1 MEREQTTIRIPA
13 ELKKK
18 LEMEAERRGLSLNA
32 LILSLL
38 NGFWEKNR

>member
-1 MEREQTTIRIPA
+1 MEIEQTTIRIPA
-13 ELKKK
+13 ELKKQ

-32 LILSLL
+32 LIFSLL